1 MNQNCTKKIDRFVVS
16 VQFVFDSYG
25 CGLKKVRSIANVDRA
40 KLNEFEFQILNIQI
54 FSIFQILNIC
64 LKETCRVRLFKY
76 ATFLQPLH

>member
-1 MNQNCTKKIDRFVVS
+1 MNQNYTKKIDRFVVS

-40 KLNEFEFQILNIQI
+40 KLNEFEFQILNI
-54 FSIFQILNIC
+54 C
-64 LKETCRVRLFKY
+64 LKETCHVRLFKY